1 MANCEKNDKRKLQ
14 WLELHQQQQQQY
26 YTDNR
31 YRHNNR
37 LINYPHNW
45 TFINMKIIDIF
56 NFYLLKIIHKN
67 YDDNF
72 N

>member
-37 LINYPHNW
+37 LINYPHN
-45 TFINMKIIDIF
+45 
-56 NFYLLKIIHKN
+56 
-67 YDDNF
+67 
-72 N
+72 